1 MLRDYYADDAMAIG
15 GDQTTPA
22 AQTTQ
27 TKLNPRK
34 TATVATHKRRTVTDP
49 AKCVFV
55 LQILAIREAEKDGKR
70 ALAEALKAKLLTMS
84 RGFIRRTASK
94 YYGDDIEQDDV
105 DATATMAYWRAV
117 TTWQQDGGSPFD
129 TWARWGMR
137 MELQKLVRASRMIRG
152 QKQERVSLASLDGDD
167 NVDGDLPPGE
177 RGSDA
182 PPKHRGA
189 APTIAYLAH
198 RLDCEA
204 DRAKGQPSERRASA
218 IFKHK
223 FGRWPS
229 KDEMEAAMKIYL
241 TPTDGAA

>member
-1 MLRDYYADDAMAIG
+1 MLRDNPDGAIGVGVG
-15 GDQTTPA
+15 GDQTQTPA
-22 AQTTQ
+22 TP
-27 TKLNPRK
+27 TKINPRK
-34 TATVATHKRRTVTDP
+34 TVTKPTHQRRTVTDP

-55 LQILAIREAEKDGKR
+55 LQILAIREAEAAGR
-70 ALAEALKAKLLTMS
+70 RMVAETLKAKLLTMS
-84 RGFIRRTASK
+84 RGFIRRAASK
-94 YYGDDIEQDDV
+94 YYGSDVEQDDV

-117 TTWQQDGGSPFD
+117 TTWQPDGGSPFD

-137 MELQKLVRASRMIRG
+137 MELQKMLRSSRMIRG

-167 NVDGDLPPGE
+167 NVDADLPPGH
-177 RGSDA
+177 RDGDA
-182 PPKHRGA
+182 SPRHRA

-229 KDEMEAAMKIYL
+229 KDEMDAAMKIYL

>member
-1 MLRDYYADDAMAIG
+1 MLRDNPDGAIGVGVG
-15 GDQTTPA
+15 GDQTLTPTPA
-22 AQTTQ
+22 
-27 TKLNPRK
+27 KINPRK
-34 TATVATHKRRTVTDP
+34 SVTKPTHQRRTVTDP

-55 LQILAIREAEKDGKR
+55 LQILAIREAEAAGR
-70 ALAEALKAKLLTMS
+70 RREAEVLKSKLLTMS

-94 YYGDDIEQDDV
+94 FYGDDIEQDDV

-117 TTWQQDGGSPFD
+117 TTWQPTGGSPFD

-152 QKQERVSLASLDGDD
+152 QKQERVSLASLDG
-167 NVDGDLPPGE
+167 VDGDLPPVE
-177 RGSDA
+177 RDA